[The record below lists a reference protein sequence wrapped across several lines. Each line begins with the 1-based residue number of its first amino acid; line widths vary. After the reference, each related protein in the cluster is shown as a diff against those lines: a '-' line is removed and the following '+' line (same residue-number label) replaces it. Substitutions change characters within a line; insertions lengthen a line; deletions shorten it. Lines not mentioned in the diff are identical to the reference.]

1 MATNRNLRFKTS
13 RRFGVNVYGHPK
25 ALKRQPAEARQKK
38 MSEYGIQ
45 LAEKQKVKAMYNLLE
60 KQFYRYYDKAKRMSG
75 VVGENLLFLLETRL
89 DNVVYRAGF
98 ARSIRQA
105 RQMVTHGL
113 INVDGKR
120 GFLMNPYAFITGAT
134 SGIGLA
140 TAKAL
145 AASHYDLVLA
155 ARNTE
160 KLASVKTDIEK
171 ESGVKVTT
179 YPLDVQDREAIQE
192 VTTKVLDTFGAP
204 DVLMNDA
211 GLARGLEPY
220 QDTAPEDTMEMI
232 DTNIKGLFL
241 VTRAFLPAMVKENK
255 GHIVNLGS
263 TAGLYAYAGAA
274 VYCATKAAVKTFSDG
289 LRIDVM
295 ASDVKITTIQPGLVE
310 TPFSEVRF
318 HGDTKRAAS
327 VYAGIDALQAED
339 IADVIAFVV
348 SRPKRV
354 QISDV
359 VIMAAQQ
366 GTGFLV
372 SKK

>member
-1 MATNRNLRFKTS
+1 
-13 RRFGVNVYGHPK
+13 
-25 ALKRQPAEARQKK
+25 
-38 MSEYGIQ
+38 
-45 LAEKQKVKAMYNLLE
+45 
-60 KQFYRYYDKAKRMSG
+60 
-75 VVGENLLFLLETRL
+75 
-89 DNVVYRAGF
+89 
-98 ARSIRQA
+98 
-105 RQMVTHGL
+105 
-113 INVDGKR
+113 
-120 GFLMNPYAFITGAT
+120 MNPYAFITGAT

-145 AASHYDLVLA
+145 AASHYDLVLV

-160 KLASVKTDIEK
+160 KLARVKADIEK

-179 YPLDVQDREAIQE
+179 YALDVQDRAAILD
-192 VTTKVLDTFGAP
+192 VTSEVLDTFGAP
-204 DVLMNDA
+204 DVLVNDA

-220 QDTAPEDTMEMI
+220 QDTDPEDTMEMI

-241 VTRAFLPAMVKENK
+241 VTRAFLPAMVKRNQ

-327 VYAGIDALQAED
+327 VYTGIDALQAED

-372 SKK
+372 SKKQ

>member
-1 MATNRNLRFKTS
+1 
-13 RRFGVNVYGHPK
+13 
-25 ALKRQPAEARQKK
+25 
-38 MSEYGIQ
+38 
-45 LAEKQKVKAMYNLLE
+45 
-60 KQFYRYYDKAKRMSG
+60 
-75 VVGENLLFLLETRL
+75 
-89 DNVVYRAGF
+89 
-98 ARSIRQA
+98 
-105 RQMVTHGL
+105 
-113 INVDGKR
+113 
-120 GFLMNPYAFITGAT
+120 MNPYAFITGAT

-160 KLASVKTDIEK
+160 KLARVKADIEK

-179 YPLDVQDREAIQE
+179 YALDVQDRAAILD
-192 VTTKVLDTFGAP
+192 VTSEVLDTFGAP
-204 DVLMNDA
+204 DVLVNDA

-220 QDTAPEDTMEMI
+220 QNTDPEDTMEMI

-241 VTRAFLPAMVKENK
+241 VTRAFLPAMVKRNQ

-327 VYAGIDALQAED
+327 VYTGIDALQAED

-372 SKK
+372 SKKQ

>member
-1 MATNRNLRFKTS
+1 
-13 RRFGVNVYGHPK
+13 
-25 ALKRQPAEARQKK
+25 
-38 MSEYGIQ
+38 
-45 LAEKQKVKAMYNLLE
+45 
-60 KQFYRYYDKAKRMSG
+60 
-75 VVGENLLFLLETRL
+75 
-89 DNVVYRAGF
+89 
-98 ARSIRQA
+98 
-105 RQMVTHGL
+105 
-113 INVDGKR
+113 
-120 GFLMNPYAFITGAT
+120 
-134 SGIGLA
+134 
-140 TAKAL
+140 
-145 AASHYDLVLA
+145 
-155 ARNTE
+155 
-160 KLASVKTDIEK
+160 
-171 ESGVKVTT
+171 
-179 YPLDVQDREAIQE
+179 
-192 VTTKVLDTFGAP
+192 
-204 DVLMNDA
+204 
-211 GLARGLEPY
+211 
-220 QDTAPEDTMEMI
+220 MEMI

-241 VTRAFLPAMVKENK
+241 VTRAFLPAMVKRNH
-255 GHIVNLGS
+255 GHVVNLGS

-289 LRIDVM
+289 LRIDIM

>member
-1 MATNRNLRFKTS
+1 
-13 RRFGVNVYGHPK
+13 
-25 ALKRQPAEARQKK
+25 
-38 MSEYGIQ
+38 
-45 LAEKQKVKAMYNLLE
+45 
-60 KQFYRYYDKAKRMSG
+60 
-75 VVGENLLFLLETRL
+75 
-89 DNVVYRAGF
+89 
-98 ARSIRQA
+98 
-105 RQMVTHGL
+105 
-113 INVDGKR
+113 
-120 GFLMNPYAFITGAT
+120 MNPYAFITGAT

-160 KLASVKTDIEK
+160 KLASVKADIEK

-179 YPLDVQDREAIQE
+179 YALDVQGAAILD
-192 VTTKVLDTFGAP
+192 VTSEVLDTFGAP
-204 DVLMNDA
+204 DVLVNDA

-220 QDTAPEDTMEMI
+220 QDTDPEDTMEMI

-241 VTRAFLPAMVKENK
+241 VTRAFLPAMVKRNH
-255 GHIVNLGS
+255 GHVVNLGS

>member
-1 MATNRNLRFKTS
+1 
-13 RRFGVNVYGHPK
+13 
-25 ALKRQPAEARQKK
+25 
-38 MSEYGIQ
+38 
-45 LAEKQKVKAMYNLLE
+45 
-60 KQFYRYYDKAKRMSG
+60 
-75 VVGENLLFLLETRL
+75 
-89 DNVVYRAGF
+89 
-98 ARSIRQA
+98 
-105 RQMVTHGL
+105 
-113 INVDGKR
+113 
-120 GFLMNPYAFITGAT
+120 MNPYAFITGAT

-160 KLASVKTDIEK
+160 KLASVKADIEK

-179 YPLDVQDREAIQE
+179 YALDVQDRAAILD
-192 VTTKVLDTFGAP
+192 VTSEVLDTFGAP
-204 DVLMNDA
+204 DVLVNDA

-220 QDTAPEDTMEMI
+220 QDTDPEDTMEMI

-241 VTRAFLPAMVKENK
+241 VTRAFLPAMVKRNH
-255 GHIVNLGS
+255 GHVVNLGS

-318 HGDTKRAAS
+318 HGDMKRAAS

>member
-1 MATNRNLRFKTS
+1 
-13 RRFGVNVYGHPK
+13 
-25 ALKRQPAEARQKK
+25 
-38 MSEYGIQ
+38 
-45 LAEKQKVKAMYNLLE
+45 
-60 KQFYRYYDKAKRMSG
+60 
-75 VVGENLLFLLETRL
+75 
-89 DNVVYRAGF
+89 
-98 ARSIRQA
+98 
-105 RQMVTHGL
+105 
-113 INVDGKR
+113 
-120 GFLMNPYAFITGAT
+120 MNPYAFITGAT

-160 KLASVKTDIEK
+160 KLARLKADIEK

-179 YPLDVQDREAIQE
+179 YALDVQDRAAILD
-192 VTTKVLDTFGAP
+192 VTSEVLDTFGAP
-204 DVLMNDA
+204 DVLVNDA

-220 QDTAPEDTMEMI
+220 QDTDPEDTMEMI

-241 VTRAFLPAMVKENK
+241 VTRAFLPAMVKRNQ
-255 GHIVNLGS
+255 GHVVNLGS

-327 VYAGIDALQAED
+327 VYVGIDALQAED

-372 SKK
+372 SKKQ

>member
-1 MATNRNLRFKTS
+1 
-13 RRFGVNVYGHPK
+13 
-25 ALKRQPAEARQKK
+25 
-38 MSEYGIQ
+38 
-45 LAEKQKVKAMYNLLE
+45 
-60 KQFYRYYDKAKRMSG
+60 
-75 VVGENLLFLLETRL
+75 
-89 DNVVYRAGF
+89 
-98 ARSIRQA
+98 
-105 RQMVTHGL
+105 
-113 INVDGKR
+113 
-120 GFLMNPYAFITGAT
+120 MNPYAFITGAT

-160 KLASVKTDIEK
+160 KLASVKADIEK

-179 YPLDVQDREAIQE
+179 YVLDVQDRAAILD
-192 VTTKVLDTFGAP
+192 VTSEVLDTFGAP
-204 DVLMNDA
+204 DVLVNDA

-220 QDTAPEDTMEMI
+220 QDTDPEDTMEMI

-241 VTRAFLPAMVKENK
+241 VTRAFLPEMVKRNH
-255 GHIVNLGS
+255 GHVVNLGS

-327 VYAGIDALQAED
+327 VYTGIDALQAED

-372 SKK
+372 SKKQ